1 MRGERE
7 GEEMIE
13 RGESYERERELLLLL
28 LLLLSCLSFF
38 GCCGFREKKVAGLRT
53 QIAQSWFSMGM

>member
-38 GCCGFREKKVAGLRT
+38 RCCGFREKGRRSSHRDCTVVV
-53 QIAQSWFSMGM
+53 